1 MRKFLL
7 FSIFTLLSLIT
18 AIAQQDAHY
27 TQFMYNKLGY
37 NPAYAGSLEAITAT
51 AIVRSQWLGLEGA
64 PQSQVFSV
72 DAPLYDNRVGLGLNI
87 ARNTIG
93 ISTNYNADIAYA
105 YRLPMGNGHIGV
117 GLQGSIRT
125 FNANYNDE
133 RLISTQ
139 SMITDAS
146 IPLGEQHKMT
156 PNFGAG
162 VYYKEENL
170 YVGFSVPRLL
180 ENNIDFSEDATI
192 ISESIRHFYLMGGYV
207 FDINDK
213 VQLQPQILFKY
224 AENTPFDMDANVNVI
239 YMDKYMI
246 GASYRVGGSSQG
258 IPAESIDIL
267 FSTKI
272 NQHLLFGIAYDV
284 TVSEI
289 RDYSSGSIEA
299 MIRYS
304 FAKKNKSEQEVEGD
318 YLNPRFF

>member
-7 FSIFTLLSLIT
+7 FSLFAMLST
-18 AIAQQDAHY
+18 VVVAQQDAHY
-27 TQFMYNKLGY
+27 TQFMYNKLSY
-37 NPAYAGSLEAITAT
+37 NPAYAGSLDATCAT

-64 PQSQVFSV
+64 PESQVFNI
-72 DAPLYDNRVGLGLNI
+72 DAALPDNRIGVGLNI

-93 ISTNYNADIAYA
+93 ISTNYNADLSYA
-105 YRLPMGNGHIGV
+105 YRVPLGKGNIGI
-117 GLQGSIRT
+117 GLQGSIRS
-125 FNANYNDE
+125 FNADYNDE

-139 SMITDAS
+139 AMVTDAS
-146 IPLGEQHKMT
+146 IPTGMQNKMT

-162 VYYKEENL
+162 IYYKEDKL
-170 YVGFSVPRLL
+170 YLGFSVPRLL

-207 FDINDK
+207 FDVSNQ
-213 VQLQPQILFKY
+213 VQIQPQALVKY
-224 AENTPFDMDANVNVI
+224 AENSPLDVDLNVSAI
-239 YMDKYMI
+239 FMDKYMI
-246 GASYRVGGSSQG
+246 GASYRVGGSTRG

-267 FSTKI
+267 FSTQI
-272 NQHLLFGIAYDV
+272 NQNLLFGIAYDV

-299 MIRYS
+299 MVRYC
-304 FAKKNKSEQEVEGD
+304 FKRKKTDEEAVEGD